1 MQHSLSP
8 ITADFGAGDRR
19 TLTRPVPD
27 ILVNIAHI
35 GKVKRRQMG
44 AWARITTATG
54 SKRWLRPWGYY

>member
-8 ITADFGAGDRR
+8 ITADFGAGDGG

-35 GKVKRRQMG
+35 GKLNESK
-44 AWARITTATG
+44 WARLATATG
-54 SKRWLRPWGYY
+54 LKHSLRPWDYYCY